1 MQSKGDTFCSSA
13 QVSEWYGWWFTII
26 RLFFIPKENFYF
38 SKAIFYCPDFNFLQ
52 NTFASTKNE
61 KAMDSDSV
69 KKNIQKVRKEM
80 GLTQKEMAE
89 KLGISRTAYR
99 NLEKGETR
107 VYSDHITKM
116 AELAGKEE
124 EEVVLGFTP
133 SQYDEDQLR
142 EISNYE
148 QRLQA
153 LRDDYE
159 NKLSDLR
166 DKLRSKD
173 ELIASLQ
180 SNVRALESMVDLLR
194 K

>member
-1 MQSKGDTFCSSA
+1 
-13 QVSEWYGWWFTII
+13 
-26 RLFFIPKENFYF
+26 
-38 SKAIFYCPDFNFLQ
+38 
-52 NTFASTKNE
+52 
-61 KAMDSDSV
+61 MDSDSV

-107 VYSDHITKM
+107 VYSDHISKM
-116 AELAGKEE
+116 AELAGKQE
-124 EEVVLGFTP
+124 EEVVLGFSP
-133 SQYDEDQLR
+133 ERFEDGQLR

-148 QRLQA
+148 ERLQA

-166 DKLRSKD
+166 EKIRIKE
-173 ELIASLQ
+173 ELIDSLQ
-180 SNVRALESMVDLLR
+180 SNVRTLTSMVELLR

>member
-1 MQSKGDTFCSSA
+1 M
-13 QVSEWYGWWFTII
+13 
-26 RLFFIPKENFYF
+26 PKENFCF
-38 SKAIFYCPDFNFLQ
+38 SKASFCCPDFNFPQ
-52 NTFASTKNE
+52 NTFAIDKKR

-69 KKNIQKVRKEM
+69 KRNIQKVRKEM

-99 NLEKGETR
+99 NLEKGETK

-116 AELAGKEE
+116 AELAGKGE

-148 QRLQA
+148 QRIEA

-159 NKLSDLR
+159 NKLADLR
-166 DKLRSKD
+166 EKLRAKD
-173 ELIASLQ
+173 ELISSLQ